1 MRLFNKVFIL
11 AGLLLTLSVASGAA
25 DTLKIDLTYKHKL
38 DSAGHTSGR
47 TVVHQK
53 LHTSDGRLFR
63 EISFNETTGQ
73 ISGYVFY
80 FYRND
85 RIFTKEYYDQKDSL
99 LYILKYDYDEA
110 GNNAVITR
118 LNPGGSELIT
128 AEKTVKEFSTKKE
141 PVREIVYYGK
151 KTGATTRYLYSA
163 AGLLQQETSKFKPL
177 SKSLNRQLTRQYSYF
192 PDGNVKLVLVSGVD
206 DQGKSFGYS
215 EEYLY
220 DSSGR
225 LSHVKTTGAGNESVG
240 RREYS
245 YITGTVINIYKEF
258 NAKGILTMVLEYDYK
273 KHYMEPGTQVSRYED
288 F

>member
-1 MRLFNKVFIL
+1 MSLFNKVFIL
-11 AGLLLTLSVASGAA
+11 AVLLLTLSMAAGAA
-25 DTLKIDLTYKHKL
+25 DTLKIDLIYKHKL

-53 LHTSDGRLFR
+53 FHTADGRLFR
-63 EISFNETTGQ
+63 EISFNENTGQ

-85 RIFTKEYYDQKDSL
+85 RLFTKECYDQKDSL

-110 GNNAVITR
+110 GNNTVITR
-118 LNPGGSELIT
+118 LIPGGSGLIT
-128 AEKTVKEFSTKKE
+128 AEKTVKEFSTIKE
-141 PVREIVYYGK
+141 PVQEIVYYGK
-151 KTGATTRYLYSA
+151 KAGATTRYLYSA
-163 AGLLQQETSKFKPL
+163 AGLLQQETNKFKPL
-177 SKSLNRQLTRQYSYF
+177 SKSHNRQLTRQYSYF
-192 PDGNVKLVLVSGVD
+192 PDSKVKQLQVSGVD
-206 DQGKSFGYS
+206 NQGKPFGYS

-225 LSHVKTTGAGNESVG
+225 LSQVKTTGADNESVG

-245 YITGTVINIYKEF
+245 YITGTVISIYKEY
-258 NAKGILTMVLEYDYK
+258 NAKGIVTMLLEYDYK